1 MIGQRLNRLSER
13 CNEVLPTAS
22 VVGREFDF
30 RLLSNLIEEGA
41 GDTVLE
47 AFEEAP
53 AARIIEEPPG
63 TTGRYQFT
71 HALIQETL
79 VQELSTTRRA
89 RLHARVGQALEELY
103 GATAQ
108 THAAEL
114 SHHFIE
120 AELVLGPAKLAHYS
134 LLAGD
139 QALASY
145 AYEDAL
151 THFERGLAE
160 RNIALAGTEV
170 APDEEAAALLF
181 GLARAQTATF
191 AGPQLVEVFLN
202 LSRAFEYYSE
212 SANVP
217 MMVAAA
223 EFPIN
228 SPAYRISGVAEII
241 ARTLAL
247 VPADSHEAGRLLSRY
262 GGVLGA
268 SEGDYDGAQQ
278 ALSRAM
284 DIARR
289 EGDIALEVQTLTYT
303 ALVNG
308 QHLHWQESADNGLRA
323 IELATADENPFS
335 DLISRFWTALGRLAL
350 DNLDAARPHVLV
362 MRDLADRRST
372 PRLLATNHLLVAT
385 TLACLEGD
393 WKSGRE
399 LGDQG
404 LEMLPLHPLHLG
416 TRASLEFESGETS
429 QGEVYLQRLLE
440 AMRRNETNPRAQFR
454 TSMTIAIRGPYHWRL

>member
-120 AELVLGPAKLAHYS
+120 AELVLGPAELAHYS

-181 GLARAQTATF
+181 GLAR
-191 AGPQLVEVFLN
+191 V
-202 LSRAFEYYSE
+202 
-212 SANVP
+212 
-217 MMVAAA
+217 
-223 EFPIN
+223 
-228 SPAYRISGVAEII
+228 
-241 ARTLAL
+241 
-247 VPADSHEAGRLLSRY
+247 
-262 GGVLGA
+262 
-268 SEGDYDGAQQ
+268 
-278 ALSRAM
+278 
-284 DIARR
+284 
-289 EGDIALEVQTLTYT
+289 
-303 ALVNG
+303 
-308 QHLHWQESADNGLRA
+308 
-323 IELATADENPFS
+323 
-335 DLISRFWTALGRLAL
+335 
-350 DNLDAARPHVLV
+350 RPP
-362 MRDLADRRST
+362 RS
-372 PRLLATNHLLVAT
+372 
-385 TLACLEGD
+385 
-393 WKSGRE
+393 
-399 LGDQG
+399 QG
-404 LEMLPLHPLHLG
+404 L
-416 TRASLEFESGETS
+416 SLWKCSS
-429 QGEVYLQRLLE
+429 
-440 AMRRNETNPRAQFR
+440 
-454 TSMTIAIRGPYHWRL
+454 I

>member
-1 MIGQRLNRLSER
+1 MTEVIKLLSESGELTAERIDSSEGLRIPEGVREVIGQHLNRLSER
-13 CNEVLPTAS
+13 CNEVLTTGS

-89 RLHARVGQALEELY
+89 RLHARVGQALEDLY

-114 SHHFIE
+114 SRHFIE

-170 APDEEAAALLF
+170 APDEEAAVLPF
-181 GLARAQTATF
+181 GLAR
-191 AGPQLVEVFLN
+191 V
-202 LSRAFEYYSE
+202 
-212 SANVP
+212 
-217 MMVAAA
+217 
-223 EFPIN
+223 
-228 SPAYRISGVAEII
+228 
-241 ARTLAL
+241 
-247 VPADSHEAGRLLSRY
+247 
-262 GGVLGA
+262 
-268 SEGDYDGAQQ
+268 
-278 ALSRAM
+278 
-284 DIARR
+284 
-289 EGDIALEVQTLTYT
+289 
-303 ALVNG
+303 
-308 QHLHWQESADNGLRA
+308 
-323 IELATADENPFS
+323 
-335 DLISRFWTALGRLAL
+335 
-350 DNLDAARPHVLV
+350 RPP
-362 MRDLADRRST
+362 RS
-372 PRLLATNHLLVAT
+372 
-385 TLACLEGD
+385 
-393 WKSGRE
+393 
-399 LGDQG
+399 QG
-404 LEMLPLHPLHLG
+404 L
-416 TRASLEFESGETS
+416 SLWKCSS
-429 QGEVYLQRLLE
+429 
-440 AMRRNETNPRAQFR
+440 
-454 TSMTIAIRGPYHWRL
+454 I